1 MFSDLSD
8 KLTDI
13 LKRLKGHGTITKNDL
28 HTALKEVKFALLEA
42 DVNYKVVKEFI
53 KELEEDLDGKELE
66 KSLTPGQII
75 IESVHKR
82 LTSLLGG
89 ETTQLV
95 IKSKPFIIMLIG
107 LQGSGKTTT
116 AAKLAR
122 FLKSKGRQPLL
133 VACDVYRPA
142 AIKQIQVLGQSIDI
156 PVFSEEGKPED
167 IAKNAV
173 RYASQNGR
181 DIIILDTAGRLQ
193 IDTELMEELKRVK
206 DYVHPNEILFVA
218 DAMIGQEAVN
228 VAKTFND
235 EIGITGSI
243 FTKMD
248 GDARGGAAL
257 SIMKIIAKP
266 IKFVGI
272 GEKINDFE
280 PFYPDRVASRIL
292 GMGDVLSLIEKVR
305 ENEDEKEA
313 KELERK
319 LKKQQFTFDDFL
331 SQLKKIRKMG
341 SLTKILGMIP
351 GLGKIKIDDEESFDK
366 EIKHIEAIILS
377 MTKKERQNYKI
388 LNASRKRR
396 IAKGSGTKVSDI
408 NRLIKQFIE
417 MSKMM
422 KGMNKTK
429 AMNMMKNMGI
439 MNKGGF

>member
-13 LKRLKGHGTITKNDL
+13 LKKLKGQGTISKDDL
-28 HTALKEVKFALLEA
+28 RVALKEVKFALLEA
-42 DVNYKVVKEFI
+42 DVNYKVVKSFI

-75 IESVHKR
+75 IEAVHKR
-82 LTSLLGG
+82 LTDLLGG
-89 ETTQLV
+89 EATQLV
-95 IKSKPFIIMLIG
+95 IKTRPFIIMLIG

-122 FLKSKGRQPLL
+122 FLKSKGRQPML
-133 VACDVYRPA
+133 VACDIYRPA
-142 AIKQIQVLGQSIDI
+142 AIKQIQVLGKSIDI
-156 PVFSEEGKPED
+156 PVFSQEEKPEK
-167 IAKNAV
+167 IAENAV
-173 RYASQNGR
+173 KYASQNGR

-193 IDTELMEELKRVK
+193 IDSELMDELKKIKTKVS
-206 DYVHPNEILFVA
+206 PNEILFVA

-257 SIMKIIAKP
+257 SIMKITSKP
-266 IKFVGI
+266 IKFAGI

-331 SQLKKIRKMG
+331 SQLKKIQKMG
-341 SLTKILGMIP
+341 SLAKLLKMIP
-351 GLGKIKIDDEESFDK
+351 GLNKIKIDDEESFEK
-366 EIKHIEAIILS
+366 ELKHIEAIILS

-408 NRLIKQFIE
+408 NKLIKQFIE

-429 AMNMMKNMGI
+429 AMSMMKNMGI